1 MSMSGE
7 TQFVSSVIAA
17 DRVTKMVTGLSIAE
31 LATADSTEAAKAASV
46 FAAALEA
53 FGPGEIVWVNRYNQ
67 YSKLVLRTLDAVTAS
82 K

>member
-1 MSMSGE
+1 MPVNE
-7 TQFVSSVIAA
+7 TQFVSSVVAA

-31 LATADSTEAAKAASV
+31 LATASPAETQRAVEV
-46 FAAALEA
+46 FNTALEA
-53 FGPGEIVWVNRYNQ
+53 FGPGEIVWVNRHNQ